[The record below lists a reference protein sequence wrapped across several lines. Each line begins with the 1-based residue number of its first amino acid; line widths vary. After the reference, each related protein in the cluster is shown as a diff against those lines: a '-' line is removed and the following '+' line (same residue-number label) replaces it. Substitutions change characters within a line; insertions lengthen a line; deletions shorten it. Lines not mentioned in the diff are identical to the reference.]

1 MMTNLLNY
9 QLDGGIATITLDD
22 GKANVMSIHMLA
34 AINTALD
41 RAEADKAVVV
51 LTGRKGMFSG
61 GFDLNVFK
69 TNPQESVQMLE
80 AGARMSLRLLSHP
93 HPVLIACSGHA
104 VAMGCFLLLSADYRL
119 GIDQGARIHAIEVQ
133 IGMTLPRF
141 ALEVCRQRL
150 SPAHYSLACTTAY
163 PYNPQEALAAGFLDE
178 LASADN
184 FAAAVKSRAAYLAQ
198 LNQGAFTATKKRLKQ
213 PVVEALEAAIN
224 ADVVDWSARF
234 VKQG

>member
-1 MMTNLLNY
+1 MTALINY
-9 QLDGGIATITLDD
+9 KLEGGIATITLDD

-34 AINTALD
+34 ALNAALD
-41 RAEADKAVVV
+41 RALADKAVVV
-51 LTGRKGMFSG
+51 ITGRPGMFSG

-93 HPVLIACSGHA
+93 HPVLVACSGHA
-104 VAMGCFLLLSADYRL
+104 IAMGCFILLSGDYRI

-141 ALEVCRQRL
+141 AIEVCRQRL
-150 SPAHYSLACTTAY
+150 SPAHFSLACTTAY
-163 PYNPQEALAAGFLDE
+163 PNKPQEALAAGFLDE

-184 FAAAVKSRAAYLAQ
+184 FAAAVKARAAYLAQ
-198 LNQGAFTATKKRLKQ
+198 LHQDAFSATKKRLKQ
-213 PVVEALEAAIN
+213 PVVEALEAAIRS
-224 ADVVDWSARF
+224 DMVDWSARM
-234 VKQG
+234 